1 LRHDPGGKSNQMQAA
16 RSDSGTSGVESTHV
30 PVPAA
35 PRDGHETIGQSGDL
49 AVRMSALRR
58 LYELIGRLNGGR
70 SLPDVLQSVVDGVV
84 EVLGFNVA
92 VVNLVHAD
100 GSFEVFAV
108 AGSDDA
114 RSELLGTRNA
124 SGAFDAEF
132 AVAEHWGGLRFVPH
146 DRIPDDAITGWI
158 PPADAGPTVEGTDAW
173 HPWDALF
180 APLTAP
186 SGELVGM
193 LSVDL
198 PHDGR
203 RPGALQ
209 RELLEMFATQAGIA
223 IDNARLTEHLR
234 ASEASFRLAFDGA
247 AVGMTMTSL
256 DPRDPGR
263 FLRVNDAMC
272 AITGYSASELTTMAF
287 SDITHP
293 DDLATSLAALDD
305 AMTGRGMV
313 DRAEKRY
320 VRPDGSHVWVAI
332 SSSVIRLES
341 GESLHAITQVEDIT
355 ARKAAETELTWLV
368 THDPLTR
375 LLNRAGLHEHLVAA
389 LLESQLAECSEAGSA
404 EAGGAET
411 GSAETGSA
419 ETLPTGAL
427 LYCDLDGFKTVNDTY
442 GHDIGDRVLRV
453 AANRFTEHVRDRDA
467 VARLGGDEFVVVAQR
482 VTLDEAIALAERI
495 VGSLAEPLQVDGIT
509 MQLTVS
515 VGIAPLSDVSAAAA
529 RDVAALLH
537 IADTAMYQAKA
548 NGRNGH
554 AVRRRTV
561 G

>member
-1 LRHDPGGKSNQMQAA
+1 MTAPVDR
-16 RSDSGTSGVESTHV
+16 GTSPQTQGIDESQTH
-30 PVPAA
+30 
-35 PRDGHETIGQSGDL
+35 GDL

-70 SLPDVLQSVVDGVV
+70 SLSDVLQSAVDGVV
-84 EVLGFNVA
+84 EGLGFGVA

-100 GSFEVFAV
+100 GSFEVVAV

-114 RSELLGTRNA
+114 RAELLGTT
-124 SGAFDAEF
+124 SPGGAFDAEF
-132 AVAEHWGGLRFVPH
+132 AVAEQWGGLRFVPH
-146 DRIPDDAITGWI
+146 DRIPDDAIIGWI
-158 PPADAGPTVEGTDAW
+158 PPADPNAFEGPDAW

-198 PHDGR
+198 PDDGR

-223 IDNARLTEHLR
+223 VDNARLSERLR

-272 AITGYSASELTTMAF
+272 TITGYSASELTTMTF
-287 SDITHP
+287 GDITHP
-293 DDLATSLAALDD
+293 DDLSTSLAALD
-305 AMTGRGMV
+305 AAVTGRTVV

-320 VRPDGSHVWVAI
+320 VRRDGSHVWVAI
-332 SSSVIRLES
+332 TSSVIQLES
-341 GESLHAITQVEDIT
+341 GENLHSITQVEDIT
-355 ARKAAETELTWLV
+355 ARRAAETELAWHL

-375 LLNRAGLHEHLVAA
+375 LLNRAGLHDCLVAA
-389 LLESQLAECSEAGSA
+389 LEESRPTDNAK
-404 EAGGAET
+404 T
-411 GSAETGSA
+411 GQ
-419 ETLPTGAL
+419 TGAL
-427 LYCDLDGFKTVNDTY
+427 LYGDLDGFKGVNDTH
-442 GHDIGDRVLRV
+442 GHAFGDRVLRV
-453 AANRFTEHVRDRDA
+453 AAQRLTEQVRDQDD
-467 VARLGGDEFVVVAQR
+467 VARLGGDEFVIIAQH
-482 VTLDEAIALAERI
+482 VTLDDAVALAERI
-495 VGSLAEPLQVDGIT
+495 VRSLAEPIQIDGVGVQI
-509 MQLTVS
+509 S
-515 VGIAPLSDVSAAAA
+515 ISIGIAPLSAVPTAAGP
-529 RDVAALLH
+529 DVAALLH
-537 IADTAMYQAKA
+537 IADSAMYQAKA

-554 AVRRRTV
+554 AVHRQENERAA
-561 G
+561 GL

>member
-1 LRHDPGGKSNQMQAA
+1 VTQEGAE
-16 RSDSGTSGVESTHV
+16 TT
-30 PVPAA
+30 
-35 PRDGHETIGQSGDL
+35 PRPGDL

-84 EVLGFNVA
+84 EGLGFGVA

-114 RSELLGTRNA
+114 RTELLGTGSP

-146 DRIPDDAITGWI
+146 DRIPEGAITGWI
-158 PPADAGPTVEGTDAW
+158 PPADAGPTIEGPDAW

-198 PHDGR
+198 PLDGR
-203 RPGALQ
+203 RPGAMQ
-209 RELLEMFATQAGIA
+209 RELLEMFATQAGFA
-223 IDNARLTEHLR
+223 IDNARLSERLR

-256 DPRDPGR
+256 DPRDAGR

-272 AITGYSASELTTMAF
+272 AITGYTAGELTAMTF
-287 SDITHP
+287 PEITHP
-293 DDLATSLAALDD
+293 DDLLVGLEALD
-305 AMTGRGMV
+305 AAVTGRALV

-320 VRPDGSHVWVAI
+320 LRRDGSHVWVAI
-332 SSSVIRLES
+332 TSSVIRLES
-341 GESLHAITQVEDIT
+341 GENLHAITQVEDIT

-375 LLNRAGLHEHLVAA
+375 LLNRAGLHEHLFAA
-389 LLESQLAECSEAGSA
+389 LQEAQLSDSA
-404 EAGGAET
+404 EPN
-411 GSAETGSA
+411 
-419 ETLPTGAL
+419 PTGAL
-427 LYCDLDGFKTVNDTY
+427 LYCDLDGFKGVNDTH
-442 GHDIGDRVLRV
+442 GHDFGDRVLRV
-453 AANRFTEHVRDRDA
+453 TANRLTEQVRDQDH
-467 VARLGGDEFVVVAQR
+467 VARLGGDEFVIIAQNI
-482 VTLDEAIALAERI
+482 TLDAAVTLAERI
-495 VGSLAEPLQVDGIT
+495 ERSLAEPLQVDGVTIKIT
-509 MQLTVS
+509 IS
-515 VGIAPLSDVSAAAA
+515 IGIAQPSDVPATAGPDA
-529 RDVAALLH
+529 AALLH

-554 AVRRRTV
+554 AVYRRIDA
-561 G
+561 

>member
-1 LRHDPGGKSNQMQAA
+1 MQTA
-16 RSDSGTSGVESTHV
+16 RSDSGSSGAESS
-30 PVPAA
+30 PVPLPST
-35 PRDGHETIGQSGDL
+35 PRDGVETLGQPGDL

-84 EVLGFNVA
+84 EALGFSVA

-114 RSELLGTRNA
+114 RKELLGARNA

-146 DRIPDDAITGWI
+146 DRVPDDAITGWI
-158 PPADAGPTVEGTDAW
+158 PPADAGPTVEGADAW

-203 RPGALQ
+203 RPGAMQ

-287 SDITHP
+287 ADITHP
-293 DDLATSLAALDD
+293 DDLPASLAALDD

-375 LLNRAGLHEHLVAA
+375 LLNRAGLHEHLVAV
-389 LLESQLAECSEAGSA
+389 LLESQLADGREAS
-404 EAGGAET
+404 GAQ
-411 GSAETGSA
+411 SP

-453 AANRFTEHVRDRDA
+453 AANRFTEHVRDRDG
-467 VARLGGDEFVVVAQR
+467 VARLGGDEFVVVAQQ
-482 VTLDEAIALAERI
+482 VTLDEAITLAERI

-509 MQLTVS
+509 VQITVS
-515 VGIAPLSDVSAAAA
+515 VGIAPLSDVSAAAGP
-529 RDVAALLH
+529 DVAALLH

-554 AVRRRTV
+554 AVRRRADS
-561 G
+561 